1 MLHIEMQ
8 MPGGRELQAKEV
20 VSILSFS
27 LILGL
32 LQNVFWV
39 TQEPGL
45 CDVLDNSHKAVAM
58 LKST

>member
-1 MLHIEMQ
+1 MQ

-32 LQNVFWV
+32 LQNVFRV

-45 CDVLDNSHKAVAM
+45 GDVLDNSHKAVAM